1 MNQTIMRN
9 ELVNLGGGAFAIAFQ
24 ILGNRDDAADAVQDS
39 IVTVLGSPRAYDS
52 QRGALKPWF
61 FRVVR
66 NRALDSLKQ
75 RKVSVQPSD
84 ELLDPAPGPQASAE
98 QTERDSVLWGAL
110 MGMSIEHRE
119 MVVLRDYLGL
129 SYAEIADV
137 LGIAAGT
144 VMSRI
149 HRARLALRDSLQND
163 GGLL

>member
-24 ILGNRDDAADAVQDS
+24 ILGNPDDAADAVQDS
-39 IVTVLGSPRAYDS
+39 IVTVLGAPRAYDP

-66 NRALDSLKQ
+66 NRALDCLKQ
-75 RKVSVQPSD
+75 RKASVLPSD
-84 ELLDPAPGPQASAE
+84 ELLDPAPGPQTNAE
-98 QTERDSVLWGAL
+98 QTERDSALWAAL
-110 MGMSIEHRE
+110 KGISIEHRE
-119 MVVLRDYLGL
+119 MIVLRDYLGL
-129 SYAEIADV
+129 SYAEIADI
-137 LGIAAGT
+137 LGIALGT

-149 HRARLALRDSLQND
+149 HRARLALRDKLHND